1 MTSSPARER
10 LALSLLLLAVTAC
23 AGRATPKTDEAPRT
37 EHTQSVSSQ
46 DLQQTPTGSV
56 EKALEGRFP
65 GVMVYR
71 MADGNWTIRLRG
83 TSSLHGDNAP
93 LYVIDGLP
101 VEAGPNGALPGIN
114 PYDIESIKVLKDA
127 AATSM
132 YGVRGGD
139 GVIIIK
145 TKRAGS

>member
-1 MTSSPARER
+1 MTSIAARER
-10 LALSLLLLAVTAC
+10 LGLGVLLVVTAAC
-23 AGRATPKTDEAPRT
+23 AGRASKPDEAPKT
-37 EHTQSVSSQ
+37 EHTQTVSSET
-46 DLQQTPTGSV
+46 LQQSPTGSV

-71 MADGNWTIRLRG
+71 MSDGNWTIRLRG
-83 TSSLHGDNAP
+83 TSSLHGENAP
-93 LYVIDGLP
+93 LYVIDGMP

-132 YGVRGGD
+132 YGVRGGN

-145 TKRAGS
+145 TKRAGG